1 MDIVEEIFV
10 TLYDIERREWDWW
23 IQEDLK

>member
-10 TLYDIERREWDWW
+10 TLYDIERRDWDWW
-23 IQEDLK
+23 RIY